1 MEGEF
6 EFLPRNR
13 VRNVQ
18 LTQALNLPPP
28 NPNIYIN
35 QIYSYLKAGAFP
47 GPENEGIGRII

>member
-35 QIYSYLKAGAFP
+35 QIYSNSKAVGFP
-47 GPENEGIGRII
+47 GPENERIGRII